1 MMMSPRSRSVRI
13 ASAQPTLTQV
23 CTPTFLSSLRQIS
36 AGWQPMPGGGH
47 RHVEALINARH
58 GAVFAVVSDLLRILP
73 DGGDVFGRGLVAGQD
88 DVRGDVPLGETQVV
102 DLSVDGRR
110 GCLASLICHNSLP
123 PGKFDADGGAAP
135 FFESGP
141 APRSN
146 AAQGPPGDAYSAGD
160 AVPVGAM
167 GSNST
172 TSSPALIF
180 ASISLPLA
188 MASLKAAAYSALS
201 VRSGKESYAPQ

>member
-1 MMMSPRSRSVRI
+1 MRTAGPPR
-13 ASAQPTLTQV
+13 
-23 CTPTFLSSLRQIS
+23 
-36 AGWQPMPGGGH
+36 
-47 RHVEALINARH
+47 
-58 GAVFAVVSDLLRILP
+58 
-73 DGGDVFGRGLVAGQD
+73 
-88 DVRGDVPLGETQVV
+88 
-102 DLSVDGRR
+102 
-110 GCLASLICHNSLP
+110 
-123 PGKFDADGGAAP
+123 

-146 AAQGPPGDAYSAGD
+146 AAQGPPGDAYSA
-160 AVPVGAM
+160 AMRFQSGAM

-201 VRSGKESYAPQ
+201 VRSGKESYASQ